1 MTFGC
6 VTKIRNQK
14 AINSFAKKIKALRK
28 EKGLS
33 QYKLAYEA
41 DIDRS
46 QVISIEKGMLNPTI
60 STIYALA
67 QALDVKPKDL
77 LD

>member
-1 MTFGC
+1 MS

-14 AINSFAKKIKALRK
+14 AINSFSKKIKALRK
-28 EKGLS
+28 ERGYS
-33 QYKLAYEA
+33 QYNLAYEA

-46 QVISIEKGMLNPTI
+46 QVIAIENGTGNPTI

-67 QALDVKPKDL
+67 DALKVKPKDL

>member
-1 MTFGC
+1 MIAL
-6 VTKIRNQK
+6 TKIRNQK
-14 AINSFAKKIKALRK
+14 AINSFAKKIKTLRK
-28 EKGLS
+28 EQGLS

-46 QVISIEKGMLNPTI
+46 QVISIENGRINPTI

-67 QALDVKPKDL
+67 QALKVKPKDL

>member
-1 MTFGC
+1 MS

-14 AINSFAKKIKALRK
+14 AINAFGKKIKTLRK
-28 EKGLS
+28 AKGYS
-33 QYKLAYEA
+33 QYNLADEA
-41 DIDRS
+41 NIDRS
-46 QVISIEKGMLNPTI
+46 QVIAVENGTGNPTI

-67 QALDVKPKDL
+67 EALKVKPRDL

>member
-1 MTFGC
+1 

-14 AINSFAKKIKALRK
+14 AINAFGKKIKALRK
-28 EKGLS
+28 AKGYS
-33 QYKLAYEA
+33 QYNLADEA
-41 DIDRS
+41 NIDRS
-46 QVISIEKGMLNPTI
+46 QVIAIENGTGNPTI

-67 QALDVKPKDL
+67 EALKVKPREL

>member
-1 MTFGC
+1 

-14 AINSFAKKIKALRK
+14 AINAFGKKIKTLRK
-28 EKGLS
+28 SKGLS
-33 QYKLAYEA
+33 QYNLAFEA
-41 DIDRS
+41 NIDRS
-46 QVISIEKGMLNPTI
+46 QVIAIENGTGNPTI

-67 QALDVKPKDL
+67 EALKVKPKEL

>member
-1 MTFGC
+1 

-14 AINSFAKKIKALRK
+14 AINAFGKKIKTLRK
-28 EKGLS
+28 AKGYS
-33 QYKLAYEA
+33 QYNLADEA
-41 DIDRS
+41 NIDRS
-46 QVISIEKGMLNPTI
+46 QVIAVENGTGNPTI

-67 QALDVKPKDL
+67 EALKVKPKDL